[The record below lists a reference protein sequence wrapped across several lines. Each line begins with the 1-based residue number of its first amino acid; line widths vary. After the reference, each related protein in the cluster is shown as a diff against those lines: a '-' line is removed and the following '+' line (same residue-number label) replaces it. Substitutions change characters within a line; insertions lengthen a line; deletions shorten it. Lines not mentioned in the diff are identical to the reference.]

1 MSKNQLGPSLR
12 LWPIAQ
18 IEVVATQAWGPTMAS
33 KQLVLAIFPSE
44 AEADN
49 AAEALKRWDDES
61 DAIKLKS
68 TGILVLDEKG
78 NLKTDK
84 VGRRSTGKGA
94 GIGVI
99 LAMATPIGLAAGIIG
114 GAALGALHHK
124 GLGIKQ
130 EDRDRLGQEL
140 TGGKAAVGTVVDS
153 SEADAVSAKLGE
165 LGGTPETHELDDAAV
180 AEVDAA
186 AQESPAEEAP
196 VG

>member
-1 MSKNQLGPSLR
+1 
-12 LWPIAQ
+12 
-18 IEVVATQAWGPTMAS
+18 MAS
-33 KQLVLAIFPSE
+33 KQLVLAIFASE
-44 AEADN
+44 SDADA

-61 DAIKLKS
+61 DDIKLKS
-68 TGILVLDEKG
+68 TGILVLDERG

-99 LAMATPIGLAAGIIG
+99 LAMATPIGLAAGVIG

-124 GLGIKQ
+124 GLGVKQ

-140 TGGKAAVGTVVDS
+140 AGGKAAVGTVVDS
-153 SEADAVSAKLGE
+153 SQAEAVSAKLSE
-165 LGGTPETHELDDAAV
+165 LGGTPESHEIDDAAM

-186 AQESPAEEAP
+186 AEAAPQVVP

>member
-1 MSKNQLGPSLR
+1 
-12 LWPIAQ
+12 
-18 IEVVATQAWGPTMAS
+18 MAS
-33 KQLVLAIFPSE
+33 KQLVLAIFASE
-44 AEADN
+44 SDADA

-61 DAIKLKS
+61 DDIKLKS

-99 LAMATPIGLAAGIIG
+99 LAMATPIGLAAGVIG

-124 GLGIKQ
+124 GLGVKQ
-130 EDRDRLGQEL
+130 ADRDRLGQEL
-140 TGGKAAVGTVVDS
+140 AGGKAAVGTVVDS
-153 SEADAVSAKLGE
+153 GQAEAVSAKLAD
-165 LGGTPETHELDDAAV
+165 LGGTPESHEIDDAAM

-186 AQESPAEEAP
+186 AEEAP
-196 VG
+196 QEAGATA